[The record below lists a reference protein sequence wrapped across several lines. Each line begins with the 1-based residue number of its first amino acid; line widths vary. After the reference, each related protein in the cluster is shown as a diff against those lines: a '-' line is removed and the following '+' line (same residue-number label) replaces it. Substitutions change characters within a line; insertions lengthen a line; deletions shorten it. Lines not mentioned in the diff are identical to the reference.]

1 MRLFKGGAMRD
12 TEDGKL
18 DYAKAMDPRVLR
30 RYVQYLGKHRKQA
43 DGTLRGWDNWKA
55 GIPSDV
61 YLSSLMRHTWDAWEA
76 AQDGCA
82 SGEAFEDALC
92 AILFNTMGWLREV
105 QRGQSPQVAQHIGD
119 RPSTPGQSTGT
130 AVSSSRTP
138 DSTYQQWGGWA
149 DRPQLLEDDTRTIEA
164 PAEGCTSDAGSEVCQ
179 GKPGI
184 GYVGYSKV
192 GEDR

>member
-30 RYVQYLGKHRKQA
+30 RYVQYLGKHRQQT
-43 DGTLRGWDNWKA
+43 DGTMRGWDNWKA
-55 GIPSDV
+55 GIPSEV
-61 YLSSLMRHTWDAWEA
+61 YLSSLMRHTWDAWET

-105 QRGQSPQVAQHIGD
+105 QRGESAEVAQHLGD
-119 RPSTPGQSTGT
+119 RPSTPRQSASA
-130 AVSSSRTP
+130 AVNRAGSSNPAYTK
-138 DSTYQQWGGWA
+138 WGGWPA
-149 DRPQLLEDDTRTIEA
+149 RPQLLEDDARTIEA
-164 PAEGCTSDAGSEVCQ
+164 PAEGCTSDAGSKVQ
-179 GKPGI
+179 TDWYARI
-184 GYVGYSKV
+184 GRDWN
-192 GEDR
+192 EEM